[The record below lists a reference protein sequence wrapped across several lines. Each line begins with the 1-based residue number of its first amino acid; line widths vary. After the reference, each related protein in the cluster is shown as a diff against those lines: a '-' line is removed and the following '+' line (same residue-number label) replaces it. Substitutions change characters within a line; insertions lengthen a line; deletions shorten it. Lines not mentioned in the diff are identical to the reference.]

1 MKTLVQRLALLAAL
15 ACMPFAPAYA
25 QATDPP
31 KDPAKAEE
39 PKEGETQRVIV
50 TSNRRNEEQQKVSG
64 VVQSVS
70 GDQLRKDGVQ
80 ELRNLQ
86 TVIPGLSIST
96 QEGAVDIYIRG
107 VGTGNNT
114 ELGDPGA
121 APHINGV
128 YLPRPRGLGLMF
140 YDLERVEVNK
150 GPQGTL
156 YGRNALAG
164 TLNIITAKP
173 KLGQTSGYLQ
183 ADVSDR
189 SGRGAEG
196 AFNLPLGETMAARA
210 AFQYVKRDMGYQNV
224 SGPRAT
230 TPAADIPFA
239 EAAGKLKPAG
249 LEDNFGARLSYRWDI
264 NDKMRLQ
271 VMADGGQEKGT
282 GYPGSNVRPAATATG
297 KGADD
302 LDLRK
307 IHYRGPQGELK
318 SKLWGLQSKLD
329 YDFGPFGAELTGS
342 ARDVNFRQTNAS
354 SAGVDFE
361 GFAPNYD
368 DFQRVYWQAKSR
380 ATIGELRFYN
390 SDSNDQL
397 NWNAGLFGFREKQA
411 TAFMTTSDRGYC
423 CYSGTEFTMP
433 NTTVKSAALY
443 ADGTFKLDPE
453 NRVLGGLRYSKES
466 KYRYGIGGNWG
477 LALGGFRPDDPTT
490 PANENYSCC
499 FGTRYGTEGFVPSL
513 LNRGNFDLS
522 QFYDASGKRI
532 DFNNNPTNDP
542 KLNQLK
548 RNAAQLFLN
557 SFLTPGARDTGTAQI
572 GPVANGSNGAGNCF
586 SRPDISNGGLPCP
599 DPSFN
604 GNNGGFTFVSVT
616 VPEQQLGYTKASY
629 GDFRLGFE
637 HDLNKDQM
645 LYAKVST
652 GHKGGGFNDSNQGVA
667 KTYKPEKLT
676 VLEVGS
682 RNAFPFNGRRAV
694 ANATAFYYD
703 YKDYVLQSL
712 TCSGYLTDPV
722 TGAQICTGSALNN
735 ENAAGAKIKGLEL
748 EFRAPLWAGAN
759 VDLNAALLDAKITR
773 GVVVDAR
780 SIDFS
785 NGLRA
790 STIELAGNRMP
801 LASKVY
807 LTARYQQKIPFGA
820 GAFDWQLIAS
830 YRSQYY
836 LDQFNDRD
844 ITYINGTVKT
854 PVQAG
859 LSGSQKGYT
868 QFNLGAGYEF
878 GNGLRLE
885 GWITNLTDV
894 QASQKRLVGQDFDL
908 RFLNDARTY
917 GLRVRGTF

>member
-25 QATDPP
+25 QAADPP
-31 KDPAKAEE
+31 KEPAKAEE
-39 PKEGETQRVIV
+39 PKEGETQRIIV

-156 YGRNALAG
+156 YGRNAL
-164 TLNIITAKP
+164 NIITAKP

-183 ADVSDR
+183 ADVSQR
-189 SGRGAEG
+189 NGRGAEG

-210 AFQYVKRDMGYQNV
+210 AFQYVKRDMGYENV
-224 SGPRAT
+224 SGPRAS
-230 TPAADIPFA
+230 TPAEDVPFA
-239 EAAGKLKPAG
+239 QAASKLQPAG
-249 LEDNFGARLSYRWDI
+249 LEENLGARLSFRWDI

-271 VMADGGQEKGT
+271 LMADGGQESGT
-282 GYPGSNVRPAATATG
+282 GYPGSNVRPAATTTG

-307 IHYRGPQGELK
+307 IHYRGPQGDLK
-318 SKLWGLQSKLD
+318 SKLWGLQGKLD
-329 YDFGPFGAELTGS
+329 YDFGLFGAELTTS
-342 ARDVNFRQTNAS
+342 IRDVNFRQTNAS

-361 GFAPNYD
+361 GFAPRYD
-368 DFQRVYWQAKSR
+368 DFQRVYWQAKSQ
-380 ATIGELRFYN
+380 AGVGELRFYN
-390 SDSNDQL
+390 SDSNDAL
-397 NWNAGLFGFREKQA
+397 NWTAGLFGFRENQA
-411 TAFMTTSDRGYC
+411 TAFATLTDRGYC

-443 ADGTFKLDPE
+443 ADGTYKLNPE

-466 KYRYGIGGNWG
+466 KSRFGIGGNY
-477 LALGGFRPDDPTT
+477 ALTLGADGN
-490 PANENYSCC
+490 ACC
-499 FGTRYGTEGFVPSL
+499 VGTRFGTEGFVPAL
-513 LNRGNFDLS
+513 LNRQDYNVAKFYGPDGKPLNLSAPGNE
-522 QFYDASGKRI
+522 A
-532 DFNNNPTNDP
+532 
-542 KLNQLK
+542 LK
-548 RNAAQLFLN
+548 QAAAQFLIN
-557 SFLTPGARDTGTAQI
+557 ATLTPGARDTMIRQI
-572 GPVANGSNGAGNCF
+572 TPIANGSNLNGECF
-586 SRPDISNGGLPCP
+586 IRPDINNGFITNCPSNT
-599 DPSFN
+599 
-604 GNNGGFTFVSVT
+604 NGGFAYANIG
-616 VPEQQLGYTKASY
+616 VPEQQRGYTKDSY
-629 GDFRLGFE
+629 GDFRIGFE

-645 LYAKVST
+645 LYAKLST

-676 VLEVGS
+676 VLEVGT

-712 TCSGYLTDPV
+712 TCPSTTIDPV
-722 TGAQICTGSALNN
+722 TGAESCPGGSSLNN

-748 EFRAPLWAGAN
+748 EFRAPLWAGTSI
-759 VDLNAALLDAKITR
+759 DLNAALLDAKITSGR
-773 GVVVDAR
+773 VVDAR

-785 NGLRA
+785 QGLRA
-790 STIELAGNRMP
+790 TKIELAGNRMP

-807 LTARYQQKIPFGA
+807 LNARFQQKIPLGA
-820 GAFDWQLIAS
+820 GAFDWQLVAS

-836 LDQFNDRD
+836 LDQFNDRE
-844 ITYINGTVKT
+844 ITLVDGSVFTA
-854 PVQAG
+854 QQRG